1 MTQRV
6 VTESVVT
13 ERVVTER
20 AVTERW
26 RPNIGVIRAVMAKDA
41 VAIRRSSSIVV
52 PMLVVPAILLVGL
65 PAGIAVFA
73 RTRTSPDLT
82 RVLGSLPGA
91 LGEPILRL
99 PRQEQLLVLVNGYLL
114 APLFLVVPLMVSAV
128 LAADAFAGEKERRTL
143 ESILHLPIRD
153 QDLFVAK
160 LLVAFTPSVVLS
172 WIGFILFAI
181 VSNVIGWP
189 VTHRIFVPNGT
200 WLILIGWVAP
210 AVATL
215 GLGIMV
221 RISARAS
228 TTQEANQLGGAVI
241 MPLIIAV
248 VGQAP
253 GLLLLDAST
262 VILAGLVIW
271 VVGLWLIRGG
281 MRRFNRDRIASR
293 L

>member
-1 MTQRV
+1 MADLALDPTDGAEPS
-6 VTESVVT
+6 TEGDPP
-13 ERVVTER
+13 
-20 AVTERW
+20 W
-26 RPNIGVIRAVMAKDA
+26 RPNIGVIRAVMAKDM
-41 VAIRRSSSIVV
+41 VAIRRSRSIVI
-52 PMLVVPAILLVGL
+52 PMLAVPAVLLLGL

-73 RTRTSPDLT
+73 RTRTSPDLS
-82 RVLGSLPGA
+82 RVLGNLPGA
-91 LGEPILRL
+91 LGAPILRL

-143 ESILHLPIRD
+143 ESVLHLPIRD

-160 LLVAFTPSVVLS
+160 LLVAFTPSVALS
-172 WIGFILFAI
+172 WIGFVLFAI
-181 VSNVIGWP
+181 ISDVIGWP

-210 AVATL
+210 AVACL

-241 MPLIIAV
+241 MPLIIGV

-262 VILAGLVIW
+262 VVIAGAGIW
-271 VVGLWLIRGG
+271 VVGLLLIRGG
-281 MRRFNRDRIASR
+281 MRRFNRNRIASR